1 MVFWWC
7 INCDKIFIKRDS
19 LKKHLKRK
27 ACFKIHKGTEAK
39 QEREMAKSIVE
50 SMESF
55 VSGLMSANLSEI
67 EIADKLNASS
77 YVTELRKNH
86 NALW

>member
-7 INCDKIFIKRDS
+7 IDCDKIFIKRDS
-19 LKKHLKRK
+19 LKKHLKRQ
-27 ACFKIHKGTEAK
+27 ACFRVHKATKAK
-39 QEREMAKSIVE
+39 ELREMSKTIVE
-50 SMESF
+50 RMESF

-86 NALW
+86 NTLW